1 MYAVIETLTSVAGA
15 RVPRDSV
22 GVARQR
28 RVAVAPIA
36 RGVDVP
42 VSTVHALADVRAVL
56 AARLPVDTP
65 VPDGDDVALATWLA
79 DGVHL
84 CALVNSIRPRAV
96 PAVHRPINVNE
107 VRAYTTRGQ
116 YGEHICSRC
125 HRRKRAATLRI
136 SYQPAVGWACPR

>member
-15 RVPRDSV
+15 RVSRDSV

-28 RVAVAPIA
+28 RAAVAPIA

-42 VSTVHALADVRAVL
+42 VSTMHDLTGVRAVL

-65 VPDGDDVALATWLA
+65 VPDGDDAALATWLA

-96 PAVHRPINVNE
+96 PAVHRPINANE
-107 VRAYTTRGQ
+107 VRAHTQPVVSMVSTF
-116 YGEHICSRC
+116 
-125 HRRKRAATLRI
+125 AA
-136 SYQPAVGWACPR
+136 AVIAESAPQH